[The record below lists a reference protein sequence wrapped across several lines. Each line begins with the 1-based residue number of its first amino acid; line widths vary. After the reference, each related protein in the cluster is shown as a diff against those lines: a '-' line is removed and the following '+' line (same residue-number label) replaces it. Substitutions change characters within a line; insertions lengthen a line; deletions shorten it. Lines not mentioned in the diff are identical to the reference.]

1 MDRLPGRKKSES
13 LSCRVQV
20 ITAAKKEIS
29 SAKTPRPAG
38 SQDFLP
44 RETVPTRSDY
54 DWTLSHLKGLAV

>member
-1 MDRLPGRKKSES
+1 MDRLPGREKSES

-29 SAKTPRPAG
+29 SAKTPRPVG

-44 RETVPTRSDY
+44 REAVPGRSNY